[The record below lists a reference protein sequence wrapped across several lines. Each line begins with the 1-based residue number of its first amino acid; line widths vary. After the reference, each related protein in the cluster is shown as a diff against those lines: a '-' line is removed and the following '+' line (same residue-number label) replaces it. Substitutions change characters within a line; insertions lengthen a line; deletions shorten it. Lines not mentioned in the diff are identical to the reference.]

1 VRIGSVYLSAPFSIQ
16 EFRMDHRLWLAAVVA
31 VSGCSKQFATPSEI
45 RTTAAPEQV
54 FECVKQ
60 QLNALEY
67 KQTSVDSDALRIN
80 GAKVDAKTRR
90 ADTQFRRMLNK
101 LEVDIGAE
109 ADGQTSLQ
117 VLPKTFAEYTTQRG
131 PTEVQEQSSA
141 EVQAD
146 AKTLQ
151 ERCKS

>member
-1 VRIGSVYLSAPFSIQ
+1 
-16 EFRMDHRLWLAAVVA
+16 MDHRVWLAAVVA
-31 VSGCSKQFATPSEI
+31 VSGCTKQFATPSEI

-67 KQTSVDSDALRIN
+67 KQTSVDNDEFRVN
-80 GAKVDAKTRR
+80 GTKIDTKSRR
-90 ADTQFRRMLNK
+90 SDTQFRRVLNK
-101 LEVDIGAE
+101 LEIDIGAE
-109 ADGQTSLQ
+109 ADGQTSLE

-131 PTEVQEQSSA
+131 PTEVQEQSST
-141 EVQAD
+141 EVLAD

-151 ERCKS
+151 DRCKS

>member
-1 VRIGSVYLSAPFSIQ
+1 
-16 EFRMDHRLWLAAVVA
+16 MDHRLWLAAVVA

-60 QLNALEY
+60 QLTALEY
-67 KQTSVDSDALRIN
+67 KQTSIDTDDLRIN

-109 ADGQTSLQ
+109 ADGQTSLK
-117 VLPKTFAEYTTQRG
+117 VVPKTFAEYTTQRG

>member
-1 VRIGSVYLSAPFSIQ
+1 
-16 EFRMDHRLWLAAVVA
+16 MDHRVCLAAVVV
-31 VSGCSKQFATPSEI
+31 VSACTKQFATPSEI

-60 QLNALEY
+60 QLTALEY
-67 KQTSVDSDALRIN
+67 KQTSVDNDALRIN
-80 GAKVDAKTRR
+80 GAKVDTKSRR
-90 ADTQFRRMLNK
+90 SDTQFRRVLNK

-109 ADGQTSLQ
+109 ADGQTSLE
-117 VLPKTFAEYTTQRG
+117 VTPKTFAEYTTQRG
-131 PTEVQEQSSA
+131 PTEVQEQSST
-141 EVQAD
+141 EVLAD